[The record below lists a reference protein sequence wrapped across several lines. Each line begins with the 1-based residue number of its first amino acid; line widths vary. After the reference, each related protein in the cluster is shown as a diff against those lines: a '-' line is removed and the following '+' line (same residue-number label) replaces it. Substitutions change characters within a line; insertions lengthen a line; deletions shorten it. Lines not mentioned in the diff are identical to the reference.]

1 VAAARL
7 PRGGTSCLAGG
18 GGMTTRRGLAV
29 LLVTWLLLLAVGA
42 AAWCDDSMLTVV
54 QDEGSM
60 ERVIERYLKDK
71 HQLIIEEKTS
81 TSDPEDLYLELP
93 FKGDPMPKFR
103 MTIDSQS
110 LNRNQDTGRIIERG
124 VLLNL
129 YTDVR
134 VPADKR
140 GAALVVINDFNRR
153 KAFCSAYV
161 DTDGEVVCSWIL
173 NVLPDVGLPT
183 EAVYDA
189 VARVQ
194 NIWKAIYPD
203 LANAIK

>member
-1 VAAARL
+1 
-7 PRGGTSCLAGG
+7 
-18 GGMTTRRGLAV
+18 M

-42 AAWCDDSMLTVV
+42 AAWCDDSVLTVV
-54 QDEGSM
+54 QDESSM
-60 ERVIERYLKDK
+60 EQTIERYLKDK
-71 HQLIIEEKTS
+71 HQLVIDEKTNS
-81 TSDPEDLYLELP
+81 SDAGDLYLELP

-103 MTIDSQS
+103 MDIDSQP
-110 LNRNQDTGRIIERG
+110 LNRDKDTNKVTERG

-134 VPADKR
+134 VPADKM
-140 GAALVVINDFNRR
+140 GVALVVINDFNRR

-203 LANAIK
+203 LTNAIK